1 MKDSGEST
9 ELLFFLKKKK
19 KTAHK
24 IQICVNISQ
33 SSFHGKYKIYTLS
46 KNEYIYLF
54 LENIIEKC
62 KLI

>member
-1 MKDSGEST
+1 MQ
-9 ELLFFLKKKK
+9 F
-19 KTAHK
+19 
-24 IQICVNISQ
+24 CVNIYQ
-33 SSFHGKYKIYTLS
+33 SSFTETYKIYILS